1 MENKETLDSNKRPS
15 IDRFIEN
22 YKGGSLKMLVDFID
36 RYHQDFWFVIA
47 KDINPLTKVTF
58 HDTYVRDKLLENKK
72 LNGFN
77 NGRDT
82 LDGVGG
88 EKPFI
93 VYEHP
98 TNDLPETS
106 VLGIDHYTKKE
117 TLETKVFTALGE
129 VSMCWSE
136 TPTGVFDS
144 AKAKEIGD
152 RLMEEIKNSL
162 HNSNSPKYQY
172 HLQTWGGFY
181 NKEHTH
187 GFKSGDYIFDT
198 LEERDAYINKLKQ
211 AEIDYPKA
219 RMLALSTS
227 EGYNCNV
234 RTTLHRVIEFE
245 NKEYYT
251 TYDMGI
257 NFPYSTAQFHMEYKW
272 YPGFNDYPLGEN
284 FPYDNPKEYQK
295 IKIKQEWITGAFNL
309 NKEN

>member
-22 YKGGSLKMLVDFID
+22 YEGGSLKMLVDFID

-117 TLETKVFTALGE
+117 TLETKVFTALGLE
-129 VSMCWSE
+129 KDTDKFFLIDVNLIDTIE
-136 TPTGVFDS
+136 DFEKFTLYAPPV
-144 AKAKEIGD
+144 
-152 RLMEEIKNSL
+152 L
-162 HNSNSPKYQY
+162 P
-172 HLQTWGGFY
+172 HL
-181 NKEHTH
+181 
-187 GFKSGDYIFDT
+187 
-198 LEERDAYINKLKQ
+198 DAYIARIDIPTEKTYQFTESTGINNCTILNLKESELEQKHKDLLIGQLIKDFENLPDSLKQ
-211 AEIDYPKA
+211 NTLNILNEK
-219 RMLALSTS
+219 
-227 EGYNCNV
+227 
-234 RTTLHRVIEFE
+234 TT
-245 NKEYYT
+245 
-251 TYDMGI
+251 
-257 NFPYSTAQFHMEYKW
+257 
-272 YPGFNDYPLGEN
+272 
-284 FPYDNPKEYQK
+284 
-295 IKIKQEWITGAFNL
+295 
-309 NKEN
+309 